1 MRRLRN
7 LADNNNA
14 GLGTSPIAPAISSAP
29 PVTRSRPRGLS
40 KAHVPCHKSEQ
51 ATWTPPV
58 LTRNNQREEVK
69 EHERSL
75 EEGSN
80 RDFIDGYIKKMR
92 ENKSNPNSNFK
103 MGNLLGN
110 VLNFFGAGS
119 NTVQISIQWH
129 LLNCADKL
137 DSVQRN
143 IQNEIDSV
151 VGRER
156 QPCWEDHNRMHFT
169 MATIWEM
176 YRWRT
181 VAPLSIPR
189 E

>member
-1 MRRLRN
+1 MVSVDFCYRLYY
-7 LADNNNA
+7 LVTGDLSVAA
-14 GLGTSPIAPAISSAP
+14 LKIASY
-29 PVTRSRPRGLS
+29 VHHL
-40 KAHVPCHKSEQ
+40 V
-51 ATWTPPV
+51 
-58 LTRNNQREEVK
+58 
-69 EHERSL
+69 
-75 EEGSN
+75 
-80 RDFIDGYIKKMR
+80 
-92 ENKSNPNSNFK
+92 
-103 MGNLLGN
+103 GNLLGN

-119 NTVQISIQWH
+119 NTVQLSIQWH
-129 LLNCADKL
+129 LLNCADKV

-151 VGRER
+151 VGHER
-156 QPCWEDHNRMHFT
+156 PPCWEDHNKMHFT